1 MVTIRPQGIRCAVVA
16 GYRRRMGRVDRRD
29 LPDGY
34 FHITTRGVC
43 DVDVFRDGSDR
54 RYFLRLLR
62 RCESAHGWL
71 VHAYCLMTTH
81 YHLVVETTVP
91 ELSRGAHRLNG
102 RYAVGF
108 NRRHGRYGH
117 LFAERF
123 TARAIEGEEY
133 LFDTCSYVVLNPVKA
148 GLCLRSEDW
157 RWSYS
162 RFGLA
167 PG

>member
-1 MVTIRPQGIRCAVVA
+1 
-16 GYRRRMGRVDRRD
+16 MGRVDRRD

-34 FHITTRGVC
+34 FHVITRGVC
-43 DVDVFRDGSDR
+43 DVEVFRDASDR
-54 RYFLRLLR
+54 RYFLGLLR
-62 RCESAHGWL
+62 RCERMHGWI

-81 YHLVVETTVP
+81 YHLVLETTVP

-108 NRRHGRYGH
+108 NRRHGWYGH
-117 LFAERF
+117 LFAARF
-123 TARAIEGEEY
+123 TARVIEGEEY
-133 LFDTCSYVVLNPVKA
+133 LFDACSYVVLNPVRA

-162 RFGLA
+162 RFELA
-167 PG
+167 PR